1 MQALPRCP
9 SCRHEE
15 WVRANIVVVPG
26 AQGPLRVST
35 SYVHGPAN
43 WTCANC
49 GYVDPCGGEIEG
61 LLDRV
66 PEHVSGQPAT
76 ASSVAEGQAPDGA
89 SVQVADRGDDL
100 CRRRQL
106 EPGQVRGN
114 DMVVDLVNRA
124 VGRTTADARLL
135 RIPRRAPSL
144 GELSIHD
151 LIVRIRWERA
161 KREALEPGSPA
172 YLEVGESEARL
183 IRELHHR
190 FGVENIAASDLEWYV
205 RVDRDRR
212 PHRVPTESA

>member
-1 MQALPRCP
+1 
-9 SCRHEE
+9 
-15 WVRANIVVVPG
+15 
-26 AQGPLRVST
+26 
-35 SYVHGPAN
+35 
-43 WTCANC
+43 
-49 GYVDPCGGEIEG
+49 
-61 LLDRV
+61 
-66 PEHVSGQPAT
+66 
-76 ASSVAEGQAPDGA
+76 
-89 SVQVADRGDDL
+89 
-100 CRRRQL
+100 
-106 EPGQVRGN
+106 
-114 DMVVDLVNRA
+114 MVVDLVNRA

-172 YLEVGESEARL
+172 YLKVGESEARL